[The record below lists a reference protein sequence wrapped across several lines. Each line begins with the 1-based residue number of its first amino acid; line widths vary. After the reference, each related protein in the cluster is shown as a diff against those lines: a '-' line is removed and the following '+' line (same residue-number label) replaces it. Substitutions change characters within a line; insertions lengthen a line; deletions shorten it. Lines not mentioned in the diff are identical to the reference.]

1 MMIVILIRTLDEG
14 SVVGWMQ
21 SVTSWDEEGDSD
33 SSCGGQHYGLF
44 PMFLVRLGGELLS
57 LEFSKSGSYEKD
69 LLILVHL
76 EWRI

>member
-44 PMFLVRLGGELLS
+44 PMFLVRLGGNC
-57 LEFSKSGSYEKD
+57 
-69 LLILVHL
+69 
-76 EWRI
+76 

>member
-1 MMIVILIRTLDEG
+1 MVILRYLESVRFYCMMIVILIRTLGEG

-44 PMFLVRLGGELLS
+44 PMFLVRLGGNC
-57 LEFSKSGSYEKD
+57 
-69 LLILVHL
+69 
-76 EWRI
+76 